1 MDFGPNGLIIVVVV
15 VVVVIGVGVGLV
27 VLRHFFGQKKNKV
40 SGKRRRH
47 RIFLPQAEN
56 YRNLAALN
64 FFDVSL
70 KHFSEKNQIFLNE
83 SHLK

>member
-1 MDFGPNGLIIVVVV
+1 MDFWPNGLIIVVVV
-15 VVVVIGVGVGLV
+15 VVVVIVVGVGVGLV

-56 YRNLAALN
+56 YRNLAALK

-70 KHFSEKNQIFLNE
+70 KHLSERKKSNLLE
-83 SHLK
+83 